1 MDAIIR
7 RAYDHRRGW
16 RRVSGQEETI
26 MNATLA
32 GAARAWVAVAAAAV
46 AIAAHAQ
53 TYPNKQIEI
62 VVPYAPGGTT
72 DFVTRVLGQKMQ
84 DDWKQPVVILNKPG
98 ASGQLGADY
107 AAAQPGDGY
116 TLLVT
121 GYTNRNLL
129 FSPTPPV
136 PNPAKDPVPV
146 VLVGKA
152 PLLIV
157 VSPDF
162 PAKTLKDLVAMA
174 KAQPGKINYASIGN
188 GSPSHLGM
196 EMLKRQAGI
205 DMLHVPYK
213 GSGPALIDVMAGHV
227 PVMMDSVVSSSPHVK
242 AGKLRALAVTTA
254 ARVPSLPDVPTVA
267 ESGIPGFDVFTW
279 TLLYAP
285 AGTPQDRMDKVRA
298 EIEHILTLPDV
309 RERYAS
315 QGAIVP
321 EPMTQAQLNKFLDAD
336 IGGWRKVIQD
346 AKITAD

>member
-1 MDAIIR
+1 MKSP
-7 RAYDHRRGW
+7 G
-16 RRVSGQEETI
+16 T
-26 MNATLA
+26 
-32 GAARAWVAVAAAAV
+32 GAARALLLAVVAATAVAAY
-46 AIAAHAQ
+46 AQ
-53 TYPNKQIEI
+53 PYPSRQIEV

-72 DFVTRVLGQKMQ
+72 DFVTRVIGQKMQ

-129 FSPTPPV
+129 FSPTPPT

-157 VSPDF
+157 VSADF
-162 PAKTLKDLVAMA
+162 PAKSLKDLVAMA

-242 AGKLRALAVTTA
+242 SGKLRALAVTTA

-267 ESGIPGFDVFTW
+267 EQGLSGFDVFTW

-285 AGTPQDRMDKVRA
+285 AGTPQDRMDKVRT
-298 EIEHILTLPDV
+298 EVEHILTLPDV
-309 RERYAS
+309 KERYAS
-315 QGAIVP
+315 QGAVIP
-321 EPMTQAQLNKFLDAD
+321 EPMTQAQLVKFLDAD
-336 IGGWRKVIQD
+336 ISGWRKVIQD
-346 AKITAD
+346 ANIKAD

>member
-1 MDAIIR
+1 MSMKR
-7 RAYDHRRGW
+7 P
-16 RRVSGQEETI
+16 ST
-26 MNATLA
+26 
-32 GAARAWVAVAAAAV
+32 GAARALLLAAFAAT
-46 AIAAHAQ
+46 AIAANAQ
-53 TYPNKQIEI
+53 PYPSRQIEV

-72 DFVTRVLGQKMQ
+72 DFVTRVIGQKMQ

-107 AAAQPGDGY
+107 AAARPGDGY

-129 FSPTPPV
+129 FSPTPPT
-136 PNPAKDPVPV
+136 PNPAKDPIPV

-157 VSPDF
+157 VSADF
-162 PAKTLKDLVAMA
+162 PAKSLKDLIAMA

-242 AGKLRALAVTTA
+242 SGKLRALAVTTA

-267 ESGIPGFDVFTW
+267 EQGLSGFDVFTW

-285 AGTPQDRMDKVRA
+285 AGTPQDRMDRVRTKV
-298 EIEHILTLPDV
+298 EHILTLPDV
-309 RERYAS
+309 KERYAS
-315 QGAIVP
+315 VGAVIP
-321 EPMTQAQLNKFLDAD
+321 EQMTQAQLVNFLDAD
-336 IGGWRKVIQD
+336 ISGWRKVIQD

>member
-1 MDAIIR
+1 MKR
-7 RAYDHRRGW
+7 P
-16 RRVSGQEETI
+16 ST
-26 MNATLA
+26 
-32 GAARAWVAVAAAAV
+32 GAARALLLAAFAAT
-46 AIAAHAQ
+46 AIAANAQ
-53 TYPNKQIEI
+53 PYPSRQIEV

-72 DFVTRVLGQKMQ
+72 DFVTRVIGQKMQ

-107 AAAQPGDGY
+107 AAARPGDGY

-129 FSPTPPV
+129 FSPTPPT
-136 PNPAKDPVPV
+136 PNPAKDPIPV

-157 VSPDF
+157 VSADF
-162 PAKTLKDLVAMA
+162 PAKSLKDLIAMA

-242 AGKLRALAVTTA
+242 SGKLRALAVTTA

-267 ESGIPGFDVFTW
+267 EQGLSGFDVFTW

-285 AGTPQDRMDKVRA
+285 AGTPQDRMDRVRTKV
-298 EIEHILTLPDV
+298 EHILTLPDV
-309 RERYAS
+309 KERYAS
-315 QGAIVP
+315 VGAVIP
-321 EPMTQAQLNKFLDAD
+321 EQMTQAQLVNFLDAD
-336 IGGWRKVIQD
+336 ISGWRKVIQD

>member
-1 MDAIIR
+1 M
-7 RAYDHRRGW
+7 
-16 RRVSGQEETI
+16 ST
-26 MNATLA
+26 TLA
-32 GAARAWVAVAAAAV
+32 RAARAALLLPLAAVLAVATLE
-46 AIAAHAQ
+46 AHAQ
-53 TYPNKQIEI
+53 PYPSRQIEV

-72 DFVTRVLGQKMQ
+72 DFVTRVIGQKMQ
-84 DDWKQPVVILNKPG
+84 DGWKQPVVILNKPG

-136 PNPAKDPVPV
+136 ANPAKDPIPV

-162 PAKTLKDLVAMA
+162 PAKSLKDLIAMA

-242 AGKLRALAVTTA
+242 GGKLRALAVTTA
-254 ARVPSLPDVPTVA
+254 SRLPSLPDVPTVA
-267 ESGIPGFDVFTW
+267 EQGLSGFDVFTW

-285 AGTPQDRMDKVRA
+285 AGTPTDRMDKVRA
-298 EIEHILTLPDV
+298 EVERILTLPDV
-309 RERYAS
+309 KERYAS
-315 QGAIVP
+315 QGAIIP
-321 EPMTQAQLNKFLDAD
+321 EPMTQAQLAKFLDAD
-336 IGGWRKVIQD
+336 ISGWRKVIQD